1 MKHKH
6 LGLLAL
12 IILCVL
18 AGGFM
23 AYGYNAL
30 FSAREKAENPSPE
43 KELPPKTAKLRSHLY
58 FVDENHQFLRAEK
71 RILLQRDSVVEEAKS
86 LINALIRGPKSG
98 LVPTLPEEARLLALY
113 VTEDAVAY
121 VDFDTAVHEKHPGGV
136 LTELFSIFS
145 VVNTLALN
153 LEEVDQVKILI
164 NGNEAKTLAGHIDIR
179 FPFRPNV
186 LMIK

>member
-1 MKHKH
+1 MKHKR

-12 IILCVL
+12 MILCVL

-23 AYGYNAL
+23 AYGYKAP
-30 FSAREKAENPSPE
+30 FSAGEKAENPSRE
-43 KELPPKTAKLRSHLY
+43 NELLPKTAKLRSHLY
-58 FVDENHQFLRAEK
+58 FVDENHQFLRAEE
-71 RILLQRDSVVEEAKS
+71 RILLQQDSVVEDAKS
-86 LINALIRGPKSG
+86 LINALIQGPKSS
-98 LVPTLPEEARLLALY
+98 LVPTLPEEARLLALH

-121 VDFDTAVHEKHPGGV
+121 VDFDTAVREKHPGGV
-136 LTELFSIFS
+136 LTEFFSIFS

-164 NGNEAKTLAGHIDIR
+164 DGNEAKTLAGHIDIR

>member
-1 MKHKH
+1 MKLKR
-6 LGLLAL
+6 LGLTAL
-12 IILCVL
+12 MVLCIL

-23 AYGYNAL
+23 AYGYKTL
-30 FSAREKAENPSPE
+30 FSARERAENPSRE
-43 KELPPKTAKLRSHLY
+43 NELLPKASKLRFHLY
-58 FVDENHQFLRAEK
+58 FADENHQFLRAEE
-71 RILLQRDSVVEEAKS
+71 RILLQQDSAVEKAKS
-86 LINALIRGPKSG
+86 LINALIHGPKSD
-98 LVPTLPEEARLLALY
+98 LVPTLPEEARILALH

-121 VDFDTAVHEKHPGGV
+121 VDFNRAVHKKHSGGI
-136 LTELFSIFS
+136 LTELFTIFS

-164 NGNEAKTLAGHIDIR
+164 DGNEAKTLAGHIDIR